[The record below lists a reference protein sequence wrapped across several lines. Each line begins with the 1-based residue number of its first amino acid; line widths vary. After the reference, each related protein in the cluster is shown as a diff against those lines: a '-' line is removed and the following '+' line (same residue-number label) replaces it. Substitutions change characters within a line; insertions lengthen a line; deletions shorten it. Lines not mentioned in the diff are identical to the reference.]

1 MVNFY
6 KRLIKQILG
15 SLIVKTK
22 SSRAIG
28 FMYERVFLER
38 WNSFEKIGYKGTQ
51 VAFANPNQITQYRI
65 STFATK
71 EPETLEWIDGFDK
84 GEVFWDIGANIGLYS
99 CYAAL
104 SRNCKVIAIEPS
116 PFNLELLARNIN
128 LNNLAN
134 SVTVIPL
141 ALTSELKRDTLR
153 MSTLIHGEAM
163 STFGENYDHLGLPMN
178 AIFQYPTHGISMDD
192 LLVKFGIQAPA
203 YIKID
208 VDGIEHLILMG
219 GASVLRATKSVLVEV
234 NDDFAF
240 QAERVAYLLTEAGF
254 QLKAKR
260 HAENFDFA
268 ENFTATSFN
277 QIWGK

>member
-1 MVNFY
+1 
-6 KRLIKQILG
+6 
-15 SLIVKTK
+15 
-22 SSRAIG
+22 
-28 FMYERVFLER
+28 MYERVFLER

-51 VAFANPNQITQYRI
+51 LAFANPNQITQYRI

-71 EPETLEWIDGFDK
+71 EPETLEWIDGFEK

-178 AIFQYPTHGISMDD
+178 AIFQYPTLGISMDD
-192 LLVKFGIQAPA
+192 LLIKFSVQAPA
-203 YIKID
+203 HIKID

-254 QLKAKR
+254 QLKAKL

-277 QIWGK
+277 QIWEK